1 MPNSLTSSE
10 CKRVSDR
17 TIEQERPERAFRLS
31 RLKLSGEMRL
41 IICLALFVGLLS
53 IAPLGR
59 LVYAAFFTDGSLDL
73 ERISHILAGRRVLQA
88 TGNTIW
94 ISLSSTLLASV
105 IGTLAALLVGMTDMK
120 ARTAW
125 VFGFVLPLMIPPQV
139 TALAWVQSFSPA
151 SPLLA
156 PLGLTLEPGM
166 RHPLYSSGGIIF
178 LLGLYNAPLVFLS
191 VRASLRRVPA
201 TLLEAA
207 QSAGAKPLSM
217 ILEIILPLVRSG
229 IFAGA
234 ALAFVSSIG
243 NFGIQAMLGIPARV
257 PTLITMIYRRL
268 NSYGPSALNDMAL
281 LALLLAVLTIIG
293 MTITG
298 WLGRKGDQRVDGAS
312 ITLRLSLGRWHWPIT
327 TLAWSY
333 LAAILILP
341 LSSLVGSALVRGYGQ
356 PLTLDTLT
364 FENFNNAL
372 FRHEGIREAFATS
385 FMLTGLTVFILIP
398 VSIALGYFLVWRTG
412 LLSRL
417 LHLASELAYALPGII
432 IGVAMILF
440 FLRPLPLIHVS
451 IYGTIWVIFAAY
463 LSNYLALALRPI
475 LGGFAQVDRSLNEAA
490 QIAGAGILSRLR
502 DIVLPVLAPSAAAA
516 AILVFMTAINEIQT
530 SVLLVSSRA
539 QTIGPMIIFLEE
551 AGSSTLA
558 AAVGCLMVLLILSLM
573 LISLCFGKYLPKGVL
588 PWRD

>member
-1 MPNSLTSSE
+1 MTDLAIS
-10 CKRVSDR
+10 
-17 TIEQERPERAFRLS
+17 QERPMRAFRFS
-31 RLKLSGEMRL
+31 HLKLSGEMRL
-41 IICLALFVGLLS
+41 IIFLALFVGLLS

-59 LVYAAFFTDGSLDL
+59 LVYAAFFADGSFDLD
-73 ERISHILAGRRVLQA
+73 RVAKILGGRRVLQA

-94 ISLSSTLLASV
+94 ISLAATAFACVL
-105 IGTLAALLVGMTDMK
+105 GTLAALLVGMTNMK

-139 TALAWVQSFSPA
+139 IALAWVQSFSPA

-156 PLGLTLEPGM
+156 PLGLTLEPGT
-166 RHPLYSSGGIIF
+166 RHPLYSAWGIIM
-178 LLGLYNAPLVFLS
+178 LLGFYNAPLVFLS
-191 VRASLRRVPA
+191 VRASLRRVP
-201 TLLEAA
+201 TNLIEAA
-207 QSAGAKPLSM
+207 QSAGAHPLSVVLD
-217 ILEIILPLVRSG
+217 IVLPLVRSG

-281 LALLLAVLTIIG
+281 LALLLAVLTILG
-293 MTITG
+293 MAVTG
-298 WLGRKGDQRVDGAS
+298 WLGRRGDQRVEGS
-312 ITLRLSLGRWHWPIT
+312 NNSVRLSLGRWHWPVA
-327 TLAWSY
+327 TLAWGY
-333 LAAILILP
+333 LVGILVLP

-356 PLTLDTLT
+356 PLTLETLT

-385 FMLTGLTVFILIP
+385 FMLTGLTVLILIP

-412 LLSRL
+412 VVSRF

-440 FLRPLPLIHVS
+440 FLKPLPLVHVS

-475 LGGFAQVDRSLNEAA
+475 LGGFAQVDHSLNEAA
-490 QIAGAGILSRLR
+490 QIAGASVFQRLR

-516 AILVFMTAINEIQT
+516 
-530 SVLLVSSRA
+530 
-539 QTIGPMIIFLEE
+539 
-551 AGSSTLA
+551 GSWFS
-558 AAVGCLMVLLILSLM
+558 
-573 LISLCFGKYLPKGVL
+573 
-588 PWRD
+588 